1 MESFESFMRK
11 NIIVLITVVLLV
23 SLGACGSS
31 GDDDYAEST
40 MVVAKRGR
48 VSERLIE
55 NFDKDYYSLDELK
68 GEFETSISQYNDNI
82 GGEEIRLKKLELNG
96 SLLTVDLEFTGPSDY
111 ENFTGESLFVGTVKD
126 AYDNGYT
133 MDVTLK
139 GVDDGDKIGKVQ
151 IMGLSDNNIIIMSE
165 HVRVRTFDDI
175 AYVSANVDVVS
186 DNEARILSESDGLA
200 YIILK

>member
-1 MESFESFMRK
+1 MESVMRRK
-11 NIIVLITVVLLV
+11 IIVLILSAALVVLA
-23 SLGACGSS
+23 ACSKSAG
-31 GDDDYAEST
+31 DDYAEST
-40 MVVAKRGR
+40 MVVEKRGKI
-48 VSERLIE
+48 SERLIE

-68 GEFETSISQYNDNI
+68 GEFDSSISQYNDNI
-82 GGEEIRLKKLELNG
+82 GSEEIRLKNIELNG
-96 SLLTVDLEFTGPSDY
+96 SKLTVELDFTGPSDY

-139 GVDDGDKIGKVQ
+139 GVAEGDKIGKVQ
-151 IMGLSDNNIIIMSE
+151 IMGLSDKNIIIMSE

-175 AYVSANVDVVS
+175 AYVSANVDVVG
-186 DNEARILSESDGLA
+186 DRQARILSESDGLA

>member
-1 MESFESFMRK
+1 MRK

-23 SLGACGSS
+23 GLGACGSS

-82 GGEEIRLKKLELNG
+82 GGAEIRLKKLELNG

-139 GVDDGDKIGKVQ
+139 GVDKDSHSEEDLELSSYYDIRKIAGSLRALA
-151 IMGLSDNNIIIMSE
+151 IRSIRFSPRRSSGYSNLPGFSLS
-165 HVRVRTFDDI
+165 VRQ
-175 AYVSANVDVVS
+175 SS
-186 DNEARILSESDGLA
+186 L
-200 YIILK
+200 